1 MRNIHDDLKKEEKQ
15 LKIDRQKFEEEKMQI
30 PISINK
36 IDVLQLNIGGEVI
49 ITTRETLTKISKS
62 ILSILFNGRWEHKL
76 QRDQNGNIFLDFN
89 PILFR
94 HLLDQLQIIDIDN
107 SIHLYPPF
115 QSSLVDP
122 FNKMIKKLT
131 LSQLEK
137 NDILTF
143 NVDGKMI
150 TSRRTTFTQ
159 VLNST
164 FDRIISSSQQT
175 NFNNESDV
183 FVDYDPKLFQYLIN
197 QLRKQSFKSISSLQ
211 LSSNEER
218 IFFEKMLIDFNI
230 YCKSNIMR
238 I

>member
-1 MRNIHDDLKKEEKQ
+1 MINSINTSIIDIELTTQSLYEKAINEIRRMRDNLNKEEKQ
-15 LKIDRQKFEEEKMQI
+15 LKIDREKLKQDKR
-30 PISINK
+30 ISKLIEN
-36 IDVLQLNIGGEVI
+36 IDVIQFNVGGEII
-49 ITTRETLTKISKS
+49 ITTRETLTKIPKS
-62 ILSILFNGRWEHKL
+62 TLSLMFNGRWEHKL

-183 FVDYDPKLFQYLIN
+183 FIDYDPKIFQHLIN
-197 QLRKQSFKSISSLQ
+197 QLREESFRNISYSGL
-211 LSSNEER
+211 
-218 IFFEKMLIDFNI
+218 
-230 YCKSNIMR
+230 
-238 I
+238 